1 MTVPSLRNSITGVSA
16 RSDDV
21 ALVPYPLAT
30 PTLNRNRANTVTC
43 FKKWILEQPDRAD
56 RQLGHR
62 DLAKIEGMPSRNTLS
77 QYFKASECHGSP
89 WHALCFMAMEDYV
102 SGEDP
107 PPPARLRDDAA
118 QYQRWRAEAQQ
129 RYAPD
134 TDDVRADANVLELS
148 ELKLKDNDE
157 LRKIID
163 NADLDTDVL
172 ELTTAVRV
180 YIKRL
185 HDRLMVNSL
194 WGPSD
199 FALTGGDAL
208 AACESI
214 CAISDRV
221 IDELIWPRREELAIQ
236 VRRNCAPIIDHTVD
250 ARRLLSRDGTRQYAE
265 LYLLLKLRR
274 KDAELTKGIRTE
286 AGRAMVEYNI
296 THTDALMN
304 GRADAAAENELKATE
319 VLLKTLTGCRAF
331 AIRDDVYRL
340 SAAAPPNNAVASA
353 KLIEVAARL
362 ASYIVAYAPTPASP
376 GIFADDVERGNE
388 FQERILNCTR
398 MLREVIDPDLDP
410 SVTQDRADVISLLTA
425 ARRPD
430 FVVNPPTALRI
441 LRFRG
446 IGEMLVARML
456 TTIAKGES
464 SHDNHYS
471 ATDYLRTGS
480 SRELRPPATDR
491 SEERRRIKLMERA
504 GSLYQRAIDWQRSAG
519 APKTLRQ
526 LAIIEFEDLQRVL
539 ARSAT
544 PHDTDD
550 EETPDPQNIEQAIT
564 RLRADLD
571 QMIVQGILWADL
583 HHLNELRG
591 ESALR
596 AIRLINTM
604 TEATRFLKQP
614 EVGLRT
620 DLSPT

>member
-1 MTVPSLRNSITGVSA
+1 
-16 RSDDV
+16 
-21 ALVPYPLAT
+21 
-30 PTLNRNRANTVTC
+30 
-43 FKKWILEQPDRAD
+43 
-56 RQLGHR
+56 
-62 DLAKIEGMPSRNTLS
+62 
-77 QYFKASECHGSP
+77 
-89 WHALCFMAMEDYV
+89 MAMEKYV
-102 SGEDP
+102 PGEDP
-107 PPPARLRDDAA
+107 PPPQRLRNAHS
-118 QYQRWRAEAQQ
+118 QYQHWRAEAQQ
-129 RYAPD
+129 LHVPD
-134 TDDVRADANVLELS
+134 ADDARVDANVLELS
-148 ELKLKDNDE
+148 ELKLKDTDD
-157 LRKIID
+157 LREIID
-163 NADLDTDVL
+163 DADLDTDVL
-172 ELTTAVRV
+172 ELTTAARV

-194 WGPSD
+194 WGPND
-199 FALTGGDAL
+199 FALTGDDAV

-214 CAISDRV
+214 CVISERV

-236 VRRNCAPIIDHTVD
+236 VRRNCAAIIDHTVD
-250 ARRLLSRDGTRQYAE
+250 ARRLLSRDGERQYAE

-274 KDAELTKGIRTE
+274 KDAQLTKSVRTE
-286 AGRAMVEYNI
+286 AGRAMVDYNI
-296 THTDALMN
+296 THTDALMT

-319 VLLKTLTGCRAF
+319 SLLETLTGCRAF

-340 SAAAPPNNAVASA
+340 SAGAPPSNAVASA

-362 ASYIVAYAPTPASP
+362 ASYLVAYAPTPTSP
-376 GIFADDVERGNE
+376 GIFGDDVERGDE
-388 FQERILNCTR
+388 FRERILNCAKT
-398 MLREVIDPDLDP
+398 LREVIDPDLDP

-456 TTIAKGES
+456 TTIATGES

-480 SRELRPPATDR
+480 SPELRPSVTDR

-526 LAIIEFEDLQRVL
+526 LAITELDDLQKVL
-539 ARSAT
+539 ARSTT
-544 PHDTDD
+544 PYDTDD

-583 HHLNELRG
+583 RHLNELRDD
-591 ESALR
+591 SAVR